1 MKWLSA
7 SIGLCAVTVQAWA
20 GDQVPVQSAAA
31 GSLDI
36 SFEETQFRVSL
47 AVPSEDILGFDHRAA
62 DDADRSAVA
71 DAISSLSKPLT
82 LFVVPEQAGCATASA
97 NVSLT
102 GEGLGS
108 DADTQGAPEFLAEY
122 VIQCSDMAAL
132 DMIEFAYFERF
143 DQVSTLDITASSQ
156 GVTRRVHVTSQSPVL
171 DVSALHG
178 AD

>member
-1 MKWLSA
+1 MA
-7 SIGLCAVTVQAWA
+7 AQVWA
-20 GDQVPVQSAAA
+20 GDQVPAQGAAA
-31 GSLDI
+31 GMLDI
-36 SFEETQFRVSL
+36 AFLETQFSVSL

-62 DDADRSAVA
+62 DDTDRSAVA

-108 DADTQGAPEFLAEY
+108 EADTEGAPEFLAEY
-122 VIQCSDMAAL
+122 LIQCSDMAAL
-132 DMIEFAYFERF
+132 DRIEFAYFERF
-143 DQVSTLDITASSQ
+143 DHVSALDITASSQ
-156 GVTRRVHVTSQSPVL
+156 GVTRRIHVTSQSPVL
-171 DVSALHG
+171 DVSALQS